1 MRLFEGAVPAY
12 SKKSCP
18 KGEGRFRAFALVAAE
33 HAALSLTS

>member
-1 MRLFEGAVPAY
+1 MRLFEGTVHAY

-18 KGEGRFRAFALVAAE
+18 KGEGCFQAFALVAAE